1 MKLEAQ
7 NLTWSARQLP
17 IVSDVSVSIKSG
29 EMFGL
34 IGPNGSGK
42 STLMRMLAGLS
53 KPQKGVV
60 ELDGISLKQ
69 TSRRQIAQKLAFVE
83 QQAETQDLIKVR
95 DAVELGRTCWL
106 SAISPWSAHDTYIV
120 DTALRSV
127 DMYHMANRSWHTLSG
142 GERQRV
148 HIARALAQEPSV
160 LLLDEPTN
168 HLDISYQVSILDL
181 VTQLDTTTVVALHD
195 LNQAFKCDRIG
206 VMQAGKM
213 IAIGTPEEILKPK
226 FLEEVFGVCVHTLID
241 PNNGK
246 TVLSFHSVSS
256 GREHNMRQVI

>member
-1 MKLEAQ
+1 MKLEAH
-7 NLTWSARQLP
+7 NLTWSARQSP
-17 IVSDVSVSIKSG
+17 IVSDVSISIESG

-53 KPQKGVV
+53 KPKEGVV
-60 ELDGISLKQ
+60 TIDGTPLKQ
-69 TSRRQIAQKLAFVE
+69 MSRRQIAQKLAFVE
-83 QQAETQDLIKVR
+83 QQAETDELIKVR

-106 SAISPWSAHDTYIV
+106 SALSPWSEQDDLIV
-120 DTALRSV
+120 NSALENV
-127 DMYHMANRSWHTLSG
+127 DMNHMIDRNWHTLSG

-148 HIARALAQEPSV
+148 HIARALAQEPSI

-168 HLDISYQVSILDL
+168 HLDISYQVAILDL
-181 VTQLDTTTVVALHD
+181 VTKLDTTTIVALHD

-213 IAIGTPEEILKPK
+213 IAVGTPEEILKPT
-226 FLEEVFGVCVHTLID
+226 FLEDIFGVCVHTLQD
-241 PNNGK
+241 PENGS
-246 TVLSFHSVSS
+246 TVLSFHSVKD
-256 GREHNMRQVI
+256 RT